1 MKMLRMAKHSANLIE
16 RETPCTD
23 PRIENFAAN
32 IIIRA
37 AAVAASE
44 SEPYCIREA
53 SSSDQCICELQLRL
67 TFNYYNLCTNAHG
80 N

>member
-1 MKMLRMAKHSANLIE
+1 MVKRLANLIE
-16 RETPCTD
+16 SETSCND

-32 IIIRA
+32 IIIRE